1 MSIAQLKEFFDY
13 EGRGTEC
20 IDDILILLNA
30 HKESVNEQMKS
41 LQKAYAHLLKKL
53 HYYGDIKKSLE
64 TNQPLPEW
72 KDYKFKTFTEEDNQ

>member
-1 MSIAQLKEFFDY
+1 MNRLRTICCLKNAGMSIAQLKEFFDY

-53 HYYGDIKKSLE
+53 HYYGDIKKTIIVESL
-64 TNQPLPEW
+64 
-72 KDYKFKTFTEEDNQ
+72 Y